1 MLCEKDIMK
10 TIYGGE
16 PKNPP
21 AYCRRHCGYLT
32 VKEMKRH
39 ECLRKQCR
47 HLCKYEHPYWQQR
60 EIMKAKKQE
69 KRNQLEDRIKEVMH
83 A

>member
-1 MLCEKDIMK
+1 MK

-21 AYCRRHCGYLT
+21 AYCRKHRGYVT
-32 VKEMKRH
+32 VAEMKRH
-39 ECLRKQCR
+39 ECLRKQCN

-60 EIMKAKKQE
+60 EAIKKKKQE
-69 KRNQLEDRIKEVMH
+69 SRAAFAAKLKEVTS
-83 A
+83 

>member
-1 MLCEKDIMK
+1 MK

-21 AYCRRHCGYLT
+21 AYCRKHCGYIT
-32 VKEMKRH
+32 VTEMKRH
-39 ECLRKQCR
+39 ECLKKQCR

-60 EIMKAKKQE
+60 ENLKK
-69 KRNQLEDRIKEVMH
+69 KKKMNRNLFAERVREVMH
-83 A
+83 V